1 MTITSSLS
9 FFTFWADLA
18 YCGPSDFGMNVK
30 ERSQPTITFV
40 LFNLILVFRSVNPI
54 STRRKADYAH
64 QITTCFPPDFQTFLW
79 PCSTTNPLQLGC
91 RKMTGARAAQG
102 GARLNFAVLFTW
114 QLPGTPGFQF
124 ELLQNCFK
132 WPRNKQQ
139 QSKIA
144 HDSIKMIG

>member
-1 MTITSSLS
+1 MAFTSRMRFLDILG
-9 FFTFWADLA
+9 DLD
-18 YCGPSDFGMNVK
+18 YC
-30 ERSQPTITFV
+30 
-40 LFNLILVFRSVNPI
+40 
-54 STRRKADYAH
+54 AAH
-64 QITTCFPPDFQTFLW
+64 
-79 PCSTTNPLQLGC
+79 
-91 RKMTGARAAQG
+91 G

-144 HDSIKMIG
+144 HDSIKLIG

>member
-1 MTITSSLS
+1 
-9 FFTFWADLA
+9 
-18 YCGPSDFGMNVK
+18 MNLFVK
-30 ERSQPTITFV
+30 FSP
-40 LFNLILVFRSVNPI
+40 LCS
-54 STRRKADYAH
+54 RRR
-64 QITTCFPPDFQTFLW
+64 QV
-79 PCSTTNPLQLGC
+79 
-91 RKMTGARAAQG
+91 AAG